1 MNKDGLIEQL
11 YSRYYEL
18 LMVIACSYTHD
29 RHTAEDLVQNA
40 FLKAMLSYKPSG
52 SFLSWANRVIR
63 NDFLNS
69 IRAEKYRADN
79 EPETTD
85 LADCYDI
92 LESLIHNEKKARLAA
107 MIASLP
113 LRQRTIMIES
123 VYLELGDEQIA
134 KAHAITEANVRQ
146 IRSRAKKALIK
157 MMENEEDANE

>member
-1 MNKDGLIEQL
+1 MNKGGLMEQL
-11 YSRYYEL
+11 YSRYYES
-18 LMVIACSYTHD
+18 LMVIACSYTHN

-40 FLKAMLSYKPSG
+40 FLKAILSYKPSG

-69 IRAEKYRADN
+69 IRMEKYRADN

-85 LADCYDI
+85 LADCYDL

>member
-1 MNKDGLIEQL
+1 MNKSELIEQL
-11 YSRYYEL
+11 YSRYYEP
-18 LMVIACSYTHD
+18 LMIIACSYTHD
-29 RHTAEDLVQNA
+29 RQAAEDLVQNA
-40 FLKAMLSYKPSG
+40 FLKAILSYKPSG

-69 IRAEKYRADN
+69 IRMEKYRADN

-85 LADCYDI
+85 LADCYDL

-107 MIASLP
+107 MIVSLP

-123 VYLELGDEQIA
+123 VYLELDDAQIA
-134 KAHAITEANVRQ
+134 KAHAMTEANIRQ

>member
-1 MNKDGLIEQL
+1 MNKSGLIEQL
-11 YSRYYEL
+11 YSRYYEP
-18 LMVIACSYTHD
+18 LMVIACSYTHN
-29 RHTAEDLVQNA
+29 RQAAEDLVQNA
-40 FLKAMLSYKPSG
+40 FLKAILSYKPTG

-69 IRAEKYRADN
+69 IRTEKYRADN
-79 EPETTD
+79 ETEVMD
-85 LADCYDI
+85 LADCYDL

-123 VYLELGDEQIA
+123 VYLEFDDEKIA
-134 KAHAITEANVRQ
+134 KAHAMTEANIRQ
-146 IRSRAKKALIK
+146 VRSRAKKALIK

>member
-1 MNKDGLIEQL
+1 M
-11 YSRYYEL
+11 
-18 LMVIACSYTHD
+18 M
-29 RHTAEDLVQNA
+29 
-40 FLKAMLSYKPSG
+40 
-52 SFLSWANRVIR
+52 
-63 NDFLNS
+63 
-69 IRAEKYRADN
+69 
-79 EPETTD
+79 D

-123 VYLELGDEQIA
+123 VYLELDDAQIA